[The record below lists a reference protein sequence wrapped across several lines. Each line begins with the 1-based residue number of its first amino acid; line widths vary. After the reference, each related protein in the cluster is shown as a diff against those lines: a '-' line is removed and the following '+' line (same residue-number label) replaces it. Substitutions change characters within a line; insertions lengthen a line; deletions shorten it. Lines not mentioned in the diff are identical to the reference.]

1 VLAKDAATGE
11 QQWKQVTHLFETPEK
26 EMLEVGLEG
35 EGGTTETIETTPGHP
50 FWVQEQGWTHA
61 VDLKRGDIVST
72 ADGSW
77 LRVTSTTLTRRGTVY
92 NFTVA
97 DFHTYFVG
105 QLGAWVH
112 NTSPCPNAPKSAA
125 LPNIPK
131 NAKMRVLKPDPKGG
145 AQYGVEYK
153 WTNADGQTVRFRA
166 HGPDA
171 TAPAGS
177 NAASGP
183 TYRLQVGNRYMD
195 AQGNLHPRNVH
206 NPNSPHYNPD
216 AANATHIPFVWE

>member
-61 VDLKRGDIVST
+61 VDLKSGDIVST

-77 LRVTSTTLTRRGTVY
+77 LRVTSTTLTRKGTVY

-105 QLGAWVH
+105 ELGAWVH
-112 NTSPCPNAPKSAA
+112 NTSPCPTAPKRGALELPKTVRSGRGVTGKLRTDGYSYRIDTNKVAPGEGGFHIHVFRDGKEAA
-125 LPNIPK
+125 KLSGRGGYVK
-131 NAKMRVLKPDPKGG
+131 AHGGKTLLKPSELPK
-145 AQYGVEYK
+145 A
-153 WTNADGQTVRFRA
+153 VRNDLNKLVSHVRK
-166 HGPDA
+166 
-171 TAPAGS
+171 
-177 NAASGP
+177 
-183 TYRLQVGNRYMD
+183 
-195 AQGNLHPRNVH
+195 NL
-206 NPNSPHYNPD
+206 D
-216 AANATHIPFVWE
+216 